1 MFNRP
6 AQQLALIAVVTLS
19 FIGGVHL
26 LYSNIMHT
34 WNKAQLRD
42 LTTRSVLRM
51 ELAADRAVSTMADI
65 HIGGLLSC
73 SPHTIEAYRKLIF
86 SVGSIKDIRLW
97 DGGKTCAGFDANTL
111 RADLAVSGSWQ
122 NSRNDTVQLGASKA
136 SGTSRFSVRWNG
148 DSHNVVAVLSTGGLL
163 DDMIPAALRN
173 HLKVRVVLDTGHE
186 IASYN
191 PGLVDSV
198 NHENW
203 EPDILIEAA
212 SDRYPL
218 KAYSSISPDA
228 LWAWNGFDSTLAET
242 LVCFLGL
249 LIGLLTARVV
259 FPSAGAI
266 GEIDRALKN
275 GEFIPYYQ
283 PIVALGSGK
292 TIGFEM
298 LARWKKP
305 NGELQAPSRFIPL
318 IENLNRVDALTFA
331 LLRRAAIEIVPELQR
346 DPTLKLTFNI
356 TPDQFLDQNFLP
368 NLQEVLILGKF
379 PMQSMVIEITERQQI
394 EDLGLARKM
403 VEAYTKKGIR
413 IAIDDAGTGHN
424 GLSSI
429 QTLDARILKLDKFF
443 IDGIVENE
451 KSRQMVEML
460 CNLAKQYNMAVV
472 AEGIETAE
480 QAAVALAMGIHEA
493 QGFYFSK
500 PLPAA
505 ELQRNL
511 HKAQAK
517 TVSAIR
523 TSSGGQAATTNV
535 DEFPTDLAQRKLKAG

>member
-1 MFNRP
+1 MFNR
-6 AQQLALIAVVTLS
+6 QINQLALIAVVTLS

-26 LYSNIMHT
+26 LYSNVMHT

-51 ELAADRAVSTMADI
+51 ELAADRAVTTMADI
-65 HIGGLLSC
+65 QIDGLVSC
-73 SPHTIEAYRKLIF
+73 SPGTIESYRKLIF
-86 SVGSIKDIRLW
+86 SVGSIKDLRLW
-97 DGGKTCAGFDANTL
+97 DGAKSCAGFDADTL
-111 RADLAVSGSWQ
+111 KADLAVVESWQ
-122 NSRNDTVQLGASKA
+122 DSRNPTIQLGASA
-136 SGTSRFSVRWNG
+136 GGDSTRFNVRWNG
-148 DSHNVVAVLSTGGLL
+148 DNHNVVSLLSTGGML
-163 DDMIPAALRN
+163 DDMIPAPLRG
-173 HLKVRVVLDTGHE
+173 HLKIRVVLDNGNE
-186 IASYN
+186 IATYE
-191 PGLVDSV
+191 PEVASV
-198 NHENW
+198 IEQGNW
-203 EPDILIEAA
+203 EPDILLSAA

-228 LWAWNGFDSTLAET
+228 LWAWNGFDSTTAEVVVWVLA
-242 LVCFLGL
+242 L
-249 LIGLLTARVV
+249 LIGLLTSRAV
-259 FPSAGAI
+259 FPSVGAI
-266 GEIDRALKN
+266 GEIDKALKN

-298 LARWKKP
+298 LARWRKP

-331 LLRRAAIEIVPELQR
+331 LLRRAAIEIVPELHK
-346 DPTLKLTFNI
+346 DPILKLTFNI
-356 TPDQFLDQNFLP
+356 TPDQFLNPEFLP

-379 PMQSMVIEITERQQI
+379 PMRSMVIEITERQQI
-394 EDLGLARKM
+394 DDFELARKM
-403 VEAYTKKGIR
+403 VEAYRNKGIR

-424 GLSSI
+424 GLSFI

-460 CNLAKQYNMAVV
+460 CNLAKQYDMAVV

-500 PLPAA
+500 PLPAE
-505 ELQRNL
+505 ELLKNL
-511 HKAQAK
+511 HQTSISQVQTTALSTTISAE
-517 TVSAIR
+517 TV
-523 TSSGGQAATTNV
+523 V
-535 DEFPTDLAQRKLKAG
+535 EEFPAENANRKLKAV

>member
-1 MFNRP
+1 MFNRTV
-6 AQQLALIAVVTLS
+6 QQLALIAVVTLS

-26 LYSNIMHT
+26 LYSNVMHT
-34 WNKAQLRD
+34 WNKAQLQD

-51 ELAADRAVSTMADI
+51 ELAADRAVSTMADV
-65 HIGGLLSC
+65 HIGGLISC

-86 SVGSIKDIRLW
+86 SVGSIKDLRLW

-111 RADLAVSGSWQ
+111 KLDLATNESWQ
-122 NSRNDTVQLGASKA
+122 DSRNNTIQLGASNVPG
-136 SGTSRFSVRWNG
+136 SSRFSVRWNG
-148 DSHNVVAVLSTGGLL
+148 DDHNVVAVLSTGGLL
-163 DDMIPAALRN
+163 DDMIPAALRS
-173 HLKVRVVLDTGHE
+173 HLKIRIILDTGHE
-186 IASYN
+186 IASYI
-191 PGLVDSV
+191 PDRDDTSDDAT
-198 NHENW
+198 W
-203 EPDILIEAA
+203 EPDVLMEAV

-228 LWAWNGFDSTLAET
+228 LWAWNGFDSSIAKVLIY
-242 LVCFLGL
+242 FLGL
-249 LIGLLTARVV
+249 LIGLLTSRAV
-259 FPSAGAI
+259 FPPAGAI
-266 GEIDRALKN
+266 EEIDKALKN
-275 GEFIPYYQ
+275 GEFIPFYQ
-283 PIVALGSGK
+283 PIVALGTGK

-331 LLRRAAIEIVPELQR
+331 LLRRAATEIVPELQK

-356 TPDQFLDQNFLP
+356 TPDQFLDQDFLP
-368 NLQEVLILGKF
+368 NLQEILILGNF
-379 PMQSMVIEITERQQI
+379 PMQSLVIEITERQQI
-394 EDLGLARKM
+394 DDLELARKM
-403 VEAYTKKGIR
+403 VDAYSKKGIR

-460 CNLAKQYNMAVV
+460 CNLAKQYDMAVV

-500 PLPAA
+500 PLPAE
-505 ELQRNL
+505 ELLSDLN
-511 HKAQAK
+511 KAP
-517 TVSAIR
+517 VEN
-523 TSSGGQAATTNV
+523 SSSTRSEADDKVAANQV
-535 DEFPTDLAQRKLKAG
+535 DVLPTGLAQSARKAG

>member
-1 MFNRP
+1 MFNRKVN
-6 AQQLALIAVVTLS
+6 QLALTAVVTLS

-26 LYSNIMHT
+26 LYSNVMHT

-51 ELAADRAVSTMADI
+51 ELAADRAVTTIADI
-65 HIGGLLSC
+65 HIGGLVSC
-73 SPHTIEAYRKLIF
+73 SVSTIESYRKLIF
-86 SVGSIKDIRLW
+86 SVGSIKDLRLW
-97 DGGKTCAGFDANTL
+97 DGGKTCAGFDADTL
-111 RADLAVSGSWQ
+111 KADLATVDSWQ
-122 NSRNDTVQLGASKA
+122 DSRNSTIQLSSGAGEDS
-136 SGTSRFSVRWNG
+136 TRFKVRWNG
-148 DSHNVVAVLSTGGLL
+148 DEHNVVAVLSTGGLL
-163 DDMIPAALRN
+163 DDMVPAALRE
-173 HLKVRVVLDTGHE
+173 HLNIRIVLDNGNE
-186 IASYN
+186 IATYKPIIPDVADN
-191 PGLVDSV
+191 AFK
-198 NHENW
+198 
-203 EPDILIEAA
+203 EPDILVNA
-212 SDRYPL
+212 SSERYPL
-218 KAYSSISPDA
+218 RAYSSIQPDA
-228 LWAWNGFDSTLAET
+228 LWAWNGFDSTMAEA
-242 LVCFLGL
+242 VICFLGL
-249 LIGLLTARVV
+249 FIGLLTTRAV
-259 FPSAGAI
+259 FPSAGPI

-283 PIVALGSGK
+283 PIVSLGSGK

-318 IENLNRVDALTFA
+318 IENFRRVDALTFA
-331 LLRRAAIEIVPELQR
+331 LLRQAAVDIVPELQK

-356 TPDQFLDQNFLP
+356 TPEQFLNPEFLP

-379 PMQSMVIEITERQQI
+379 PMQCMVIEITERQQI
-394 EDLGLARKM
+394 EDFELARKM
-403 VEAYTKKGIR
+403 VEAYSNRGIR

-429 QTLDARILKLDKFF
+429 QTLDASILKLDKFF

-460 CNLAKQYNMAVV
+460 CNLAKQYDMAVV

-500 PLPAA
+500 PMPSD
-505 ELQRNL
+505 ELLLNL
-511 HKAQAK
+511 HACRTTETLQAEEPIQLAAD
-517 TVSAIR
+517 AI
-523 TSSGGQAATTNV
+523 SGSLPN
-535 DEFPTDLAQRKLKAG
+535 TDAGKVLKAG

>member
-6 AQQLALIAVVTLS
+6 VQQLALIAVVTLS

-26 LYSNIMHT
+26 LYSNVMHT

-42 LTTRSVLRM
+42 ITTRSVLRM
-51 ELAADRAVSTMADI
+51 ELAADRAVTTMADI
-65 HIGGLLSC
+65 HIGGLISC

-86 SVGSIKDIRLW
+86 SVGSIKDLRLW

-111 RADLAVSGSWQ
+111 KADLATIESWQ
-122 NSRNDTVQLGASKA
+122 DSRNSTIQLGASKDA
-136 SGTSRFSVRWNG
+136 NSSRFNVRWNG
-148 DSHNVVAVLSTGGLL
+148 DEHNVVAVLSTGGLL

-173 HLKVRVVLDTGHE
+173 HLKIRIALENGHE
-186 IASYN
+186 IAAYR
-191 PGLVDSV
+191 PEVTPIADKV
-198 NHENW
+198 NW
-203 EPDILIEAA
+203 EPDILVEAA

-218 KAYSSISPDA
+218 KAYSSIPPDA
-228 LWAWNGFDSTLAET
+228 LWAWNGFDSAAAEI
-242 LVCFLGL
+242 VICFIGL

-266 GEIDRALKN
+266 GEIDKALKN
-275 GEFIPYYQ
+275 GEFIPFYQ

-318 IENLNRVDALTFA
+318 IENLNRVDALTFS
-331 LLRRAAIEIVPELQR
+331 LLRRAAVEIVPELQK

-379 PMQSMVIEITERQQI
+379 PMQCMVIEITERQQI
-394 EDLGLARKM
+394 EDLDLARKM
-403 VEAYTKKGIR
+403 VEAYSKKGIR

-460 CNLAKQYNMAVV
+460 CNLAKQYDMAVV

-480 QAAVALAMGIHEA
+480 QAAVSLAMGIHEA

-500 PLPAA
+500 PLPAE
-505 ELQRNL
+505 ELLLNL
-511 HKAQAK
+511 SRPPVIEATADHDQK
-517 TVSAIR
+517 VE
-523 TSSGGQAATTNV
+523 AADSNV
-535 DEFPTDLAQRKLKAG
+535 NEFPIVATPHELKAG

>member
-6 AQQLALIAVVTLS
+6 VQQLALIAVVTLS

-51 ELAADRAVSTMADI
+51 ELAADRAVTTMADI
-65 HIGGLLSC
+65 HIGGLISC

-86 SVGSIKDIRLW
+86 SVGSIKDLRLW

-111 RADLAVSGSWQ
+111 REDLETNKTWQ
-122 NSRNDTVQLGASKA
+122 DSRNNTIQLGASDGA
-136 SGTSRFSVRWNG
+136 SSSRFNVRWNG
-148 DSHNVVAVLSTGGLL
+148 DAHNIVAVLSTGGLL

-173 HLKVRVVLDTGHE
+173 HLKVRIVLDNGHE
-186 IASYN
+186 IASYI
-191 PGLVDSV
+191 PEIAKVAG
-198 NHENW
+198 EGNW
-203 EPDILIEAA
+203 EPDILVEAA
-212 SDRYPL
+212 SKRYPL
-218 KAYSSISPDA
+218 RAYSSISPDA
-228 LWAWNGFDSTLAET
+228 LWSWNEFDSSVAEA
-242 LVCFLGL
+242 VICFLGL
-249 LIGLLTARVV
+249 LIGLLIARVV
-259 FPSAGAI
+259 FPSAGPI
-266 GEIDRALKN
+266 GEIDKALKN

-283 PIVALGSGK
+283 PIVSLGSGK

-298 LARWKKP
+298 LARWQKP

-331 LLRRAAIEIVPELQR
+331 LLRRAAIEIGPELQR

-356 TPDQFLDQNFLP
+356 TPDQFLNPTFLP
-368 NLQEVLILGKF
+368 DLMEVLILGKF
-379 PMQSMVIEITERQQI
+379 PMQCMVIEITERQQI
-394 EDLGLARKM
+394 EDLGMARKM
-403 VEAYTKKGIR
+403 VEAYSKKGIR

-460 CNLAKQYNMAVV
+460 CNLAKQYDMAVV

-500 PLPAA
+500 PLPADELLINLNAYKPATA
-505 ELQRNL
+505 EPTEKKLPQP
-511 HKAQAK
+511 ADEQVP
-517 TVSAIR
+517 TVPPR
-523 TSSGGQAATTNV
+523 V
-535 DEFPTDLAQRKLKAG
+535 LKAG